1 MDDNPLTIGLDL
13 GGTHLKAG
21 LVARDGSLLQFEKLG
36 ARASESLEA
45 TLAALLEGARRMEA
59 AARARGAETRIAGLA
74 LGCPGAVDPES
85 GVQLGSTPNLPHW
98 VDVPVRDWL
107 ATRLPWPVAVDNDAN
122 LAALAEAR
130 CGAGRGARAVV
141 MITLG
146 TGVGGGLVLGG
157 RVWRGVHGGA
167 GEIGHVVISPG
178 GAPCACGKLGC
189 VEAYAS
195 AGGMVRRV
203 ESAIAKGVASTLAAN
218 GPPSAERIFAAA
230 ADGDALAGSI
240 VQGAVRALAMGLG
253 VLVHVVDPDVIVIG
267 GGVAQA
273 GEGLFSPL
281 REALQVQV
289 LDSHRGRCRVVRAEL
304 GERAGTIGAGLYAW
318 HGVG

>member
-1 MDDNPLTIGLDL
+1 
-13 GGTHLKAG
+13 LKAG
-21 LVARDGSLLQFEKLG
+21 LVARNGSLLHFEKLG

-45 TLAALLEGARRMEA
+45 TLGALLEGARRMEA
-59 AARARGAETRIAGLA
+59 AARARGNPAQIAGLA

-85 GVQLGSTPNLPHW
+85 GVHPGSTATLPHW
-98 VDVPVRDWL
+98 VDGPVRDWL

-122 LAALAEAR
+122 LAALGEAR
-130 CGAGRGARAVV
+130 YGAGREARAVV

-189 VEAYAS
+189 VEGYAS

-203 ESAIAKGVASTLAAN
+203 QSAIARGVASTLAAN
-218 GPPSAERIFAAA
+218 GPASAERIFAAA

-240 VQGAVRALAMGLG
+240 VQGAVRALATGLG

-273 GEGLFSPL
+273 GEGLF
-281 REALQVQV
+281 
-289 LDSHRGRCRVVRAEL
+289 
-304 GERAGTIGAGLYAW
+304 T
-318 HGVG
+318 